1 MAIVGAAFLLA
12 IRLALARIDVDT
24 TILGGRRW
32 CTLSIHRPGNSAR
45 AVKFSDRVSHSV
57 SKRPIWLAEA
67 ALPIGA
73 LPPTT
78 QRIAGSRHSLSASFT
93 SS

>member
-1 MAIVGAAFLLA
+1 MHFVDPLA
-12 IRLALARIDVDT
+12 GQI
-24 TILGGRRW
+24 GK
-32 CTLSIHRPGNSAR
+32 SAR
-45 AVKFSDRVSHSV
+45 FSGRLSHFV

-67 ALPIGA
+67 ADPVIA
-73 LPPTT
+73 RSPTT